1 MREKRNSLKSPQ
13 RSLLSMCELSIP
25 HRRTFAS
32 AIGPIV
38 IRPDDRFMRDESD
51 DLESDEEEVEN
62 ADGRRRKRSRRE
74 KVAERDAKKAKLKSD
89 IAKAAGSELT
99 G

>member
-1 MREKRNSLKSPQ
+1 MSCLSLTAS
-13 RSLLSMCELSIP
+13 SSGNA
-25 HRRTFAS
+25 RTFAS
-32 AIGPIV
+32 AIGPVV

-51 DLESDEEEVEN
+51 DLESDEEEVED